1 MARGIQGTGNDDAEG
16 EEDTAAVKRDP
27 SYMTSS
33 DEASSARSSKD
44 GSTLSTSIEAPS
56 NVSTETTPW
65 DAPSR
70 ESRAAGTGAGVDGP
84 DSWPEAKQVES
95 STLESNESGFVDK
108 ARLLQNIDKAM
119 AARGQSAER
128 DGGAAG
134 IDSGGGEQSRSDA
147 AAMEKTSP
155 EERGARAVNA
165 PKKPPVE
172 DYIDRDPARHGKI
185 ADAPEVSRE
194 ANQPA
199 GGFHITAQP
208 AAAGL
213 GSDQPAAFDEGAHG
227 QRDRN
232 KAVEEWRG
240 DTAKTQE
247 AMSPEEKASQANN
260 AAGSQ
265 RVAEYVERDPARGEY
280 VERDPAR
287 GAHLDSAVGG
297 VEEWRSIT
305 AAAVEKMTPEERD
318 TQAINVA
325 GSPPVAEYVERDPA
339 RGEHVQL
346 DSARG
351 GNSSGAEIDQP
362 TGEFHV
368 TTQIDGSNVTVQ
380 GRENSASNEQSA
392 QQAEVKQQEQP
403 DVSREGR
410 QLDARSR
417 EDARGR

>member
-1 MARGIQGTGNDDAEG
+1 MAKGTKGLGNEEAEG
-16 EEDTAAVKRDP
+16 EEDAAAIRRDA
-27 SYMTSS
+27 SYMSTST
-33 DEASSARSSKD
+33 EASSARSSKD

-56 NVSTETTPW
+56 NVSAETTPW

-108 ARLLQNIDKAM
+108 ARLLRNIDTAM

-155 EERGARAVNA
+155 DERGARAVNA
-165 PKKPPVE
+165 PEKPPVE
-172 DYIDRDPARHGKI
+172 EYSDRDPARGEFVDRDPARVVKEVGAGEYQEAGNFKPEAVSRDAARYGKI
-185 ADAPEVSRE
+185 ADAPEASAE

-208 AAAGL
+208 GAAGL
-213 GSDQPAAFDEGAHG
+213 GSDQPAQFDEWANG
-227 QRDRN
+227 QRGVN
-232 KAVEEWRG
+232 KGVEEWRG
-240 DTAKTQE
+240 DAAKTQE
-247 AMSPEEKASQANN
+247 AMSPEEKAAQAS
-260 AAGSQ
+260 AVHGTDGAGD
-265 RVAEYVERDPARGEY
+265 AYVERDPARYGK
-280 VERDPAR
+280 
-287 GAHLDSAVGG
+287 
-297 VEEWRSIT
+297 
-305 AAAVEKMTPEERD
+305 AAD
-318 TQAINVA
+318 
-325 GSPPVAEYVERDPA
+325 
-339 RGEHVQL
+339 
-346 DSARG
+346 
-351 GNSSGAEIDQP
+351 
-362 TGEFHV
+362 
-368 TTQIDGSNVTVQ
+368 IDGSTVTAQ
-380 GRENSASNEQSA
+380 SSGNSASNEQGA